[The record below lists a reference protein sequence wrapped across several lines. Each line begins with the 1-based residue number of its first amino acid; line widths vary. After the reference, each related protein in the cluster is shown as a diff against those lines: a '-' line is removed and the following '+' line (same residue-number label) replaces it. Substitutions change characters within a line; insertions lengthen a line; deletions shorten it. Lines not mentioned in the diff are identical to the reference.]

1 MAAGSSITG
10 TSEFGFE
17 GAYEMKFGW
26 FNWWNAAAIALLLI
40 PNILYACRH
49 QDFGYQSASRAVNA
63 AEQAGRMGC
72 MVLMVVPLGVKGGAF
87 GFYSWEELL
96 LWFGGTAVL
105 LLAYYGCW
113 ICFAR
118 RNTRHLALALAIL
131 PSALF
136 LLNALLL
143 RHWALGVCAALFAW
157 AHLTTTWQCAKG
169 LKES

>member
-72 MVLMVVPLGVKGGAF
+72 MVFMVVPLGVRGGEF
-87 GFYSWEELL
+87 GFYSWEGLI
-96 LWFGGTAVL
+96 LWFGGTVLL

-118 RNTRHLALALAIL
+118 RNTRPLALALAIL

-169 LKES
+169 PKES